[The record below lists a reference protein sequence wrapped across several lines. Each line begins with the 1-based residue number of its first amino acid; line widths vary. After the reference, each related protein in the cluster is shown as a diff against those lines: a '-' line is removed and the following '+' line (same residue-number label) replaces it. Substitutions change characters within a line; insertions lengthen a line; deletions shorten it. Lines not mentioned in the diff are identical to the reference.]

1 MQHTWEEQIQKF
13 RDTKKKSV
21 IFSEL
26 LSLAENLLLKVKSL
40 TSDNDAQV
48 LNLQKEIESL
58 KQENKD
64 LRSELDIAWKN
75 Q

>member
-13 RDTKKKSV
+13 RDAKKKSV

-48 LNLQKEIESL
+48 LNLKKEIEGL